1 MELAG
6 KVCVVTGGARGL
18 GRALAERFA
27 AEGAAGVVI
36 ADLDGEGAV
45 AAAEGLGVPA
55 LGLRADVGEADDVE
69 AIVARTTEWFGRVDL
84 FCSNAVAAQ
93 EPGGVE
99 VSDDAWQRAWD
110 VNVMAHLRAA
120 RACLPSML
128 AQGSGYLLPVSSGA
142 GLLAYVHSAP
152 YTVTK
157 HAVVSLAEMLA
168 ITYGDQG
175 IRVSCVCPGGILTD
189 ALAASLASGFRSTMP
204 SDPIPPAEAAERIVA
219 GVREERFLILTH
231 PELMEFETF
240 KVTDRDRWIRGMR
253 KVQRRSARVG
263 PGAPGRSG
271 PSDTQAGSTR

>member
-36 ADLDGEGAV
+36 ADLDGEGAR
-45 AAAEGLGVPA
+45 AAADALGGPA
-55 LGLRADVGEADDVE
+55 LGLRADVGSAGDIDAV
-69 AIVARTTEWFGRVDL
+69 VAQTIERFGRVDL
-84 FCSNAVAAQ
+84 FCSNAVVTQ

-99 VSDDAWQRAWD
+99 VSDEAWQRAWD

-120 RACLPSML
+120 RAVLPSML

-142 GLLAYVHSAP
+142 GLLAFVHSAP

-175 IRVSCVCPGGILTD
+175 IRVSCVCPGGILTE
-189 ALAASLASGFRSTMP
+189 ALLASRASGYQPTMP
-204 SDPIPPAEAAERIVA
+204 TDAITPAEAAERILA
-219 GVREERFLILTH
+219 GVREERFLIVTH

-240 KVTDRDRWIRGMR
+240 KVADRDRWIRGMR
-253 KVQRRSARVG
+253 KVQRRSA
-263 PGAPGRSG
+263 PGA
-271 PSDTQAGSTR
+271 QAG